1 MKKLYCLTLVLLL
14 VLSCLSSC
22 NFAQNLTDKLEDKSE
37 SPIKV
42 EEMMEALA
50 KNLIDDAKALMHPK
64 TTSEDMTARFEQ
76 MIDFL
81 DGREV
86 VSMEL
91 EGINVSSSIGTS
103 GNTKQEDLFYKATLS
118 DNSVVYINAV
128 YLADDDGAGFTSFQL
143 VLGIV

>member
-1 MKKLYCLTLVLLL
+1 
-14 VLSCLSSC
+14 
-22 NFAQNLTDKLEDKSE
+22 
-37 SPIKV
+37 
-42 EEMMEALA
+42 MEALA

-64 TTSEDMTARFEQ
+64 TTSEDMNARFEQ

-86 VSMEL
+86 VSKEL
-91 EGINVSSSIGTS
+91 EGINVSSSVGTS

-128 YLADDDGAGFTSFQL
+128 YLADDDGAGFKHRLADDHHTDQHDGQ
-143 VLGIV
+143 VGRPTGVDLGVTNI